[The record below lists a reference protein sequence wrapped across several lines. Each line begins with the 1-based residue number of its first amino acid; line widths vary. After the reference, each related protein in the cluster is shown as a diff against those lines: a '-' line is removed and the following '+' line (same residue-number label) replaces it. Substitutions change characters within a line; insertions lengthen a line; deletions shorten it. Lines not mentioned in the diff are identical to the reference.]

1 MEALRDVE
9 KFALEQAEEVARLFS
24 EDMGGEIN
32 MGFDDSEDNLS
43 RNVRFNQA
51 PICSVIHPRSMSS
64 FSGLLWWL
72 RR

>member
-43 RNVRFNQA
+43 RNVRFYEAQ
-51 PICSVIHPRSMSS
+51 SS
-64 FSGLLWWL
+64 AQ
-72 RR
+72 